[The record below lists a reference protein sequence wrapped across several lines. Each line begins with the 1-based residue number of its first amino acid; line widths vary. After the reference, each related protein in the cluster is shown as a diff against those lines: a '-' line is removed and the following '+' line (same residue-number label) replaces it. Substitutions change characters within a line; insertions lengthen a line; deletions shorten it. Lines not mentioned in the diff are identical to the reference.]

1 MIRFSVVKIGDKLGG
16 RRNQTGKIEELPE
29 GSMADWAGRD
39 TEREGAMGER
49 IGMDFRAPI
58 SDLD

>member
-1 MIRFSVVKIGDKLGG
+1 MIRFSIVKIGDKLGG

-29 GSMADWAGRD
+29 GSMADWVGINQHSKTD
-39 TEREGAMGER
+39 NT
-49 IGMDFRAPI
+49 DFRPPI